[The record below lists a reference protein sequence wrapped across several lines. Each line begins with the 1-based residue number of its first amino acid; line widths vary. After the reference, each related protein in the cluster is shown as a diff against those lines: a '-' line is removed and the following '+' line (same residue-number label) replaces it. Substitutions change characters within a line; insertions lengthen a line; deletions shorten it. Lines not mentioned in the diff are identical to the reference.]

1 MAQEMYFIIDG
12 QAAVLTPN
20 EDKLLAVLK
29 NGDYFGELALISGD
43 VSKRMVFKLFI
54 KLKYIYT
61 YIYMFLNINYALY
74 RRM

>member
-12 QAAVLTPN
+12 QAAVLSPN

-43 VSKRMVFKLFI
+43 ISKRMVKQGKI
-54 KLKYIYT
+54 KIKY
-61 YIYMFLNINYALY
+61 N
-74 RRM
+74 